1 MSNRHITA
9 LQAGLGILPEDG
21 IRGSKTTA
29 AILAAADAGR
39 LSVIKAVALPAAPAI
54 INAPDASALSEGSEA
69 KLIGVKPVLADI
81 IREAARRSSVPF
93 IVTEGLRTAARQAQL
108 VAAGASKTQNSRH
121 LTGHATDLW
130 PVDPATGKALPS
142 DAAFKAGSAAAKA
155 ASARLWADLRVIAA
169 MVKTIGKERG
179 ILIECGVDWGWDAPH
194 VQLNRAAYPA

>member
-1 MSNRHITA
+1 MGIENDGH
-9 LQAGLGILPEDG
+9 AGVAQRLDGGGQTPQRGPRRQVAEVVLPFA
-21 IRGSKTTA
+21 TVPPF
-29 AILAAADAGR
+29 ADQ
-39 LSVIKAVALPAAPAI
+39 
-54 INAPDASALSEGSEA
+54 PD
-69 KLIGVKPVLADI
+69 LI
-81 IREAARRSSVPF
+81 
-93 IVTEGLRTAARQAQL
+93 ARQAQL

-179 ILIECGVDWGWDAPH
+179 VMIEWGGTHAEYDKKNFG
-194 VQLNRAAYPA
+194 Q